1 MQTESQQCTA
11 EDTSNGLP
19 STNQASICSLSDSKP
34 IAPDASSRLE
44 SESSQNQRI
53 ECAADDGSSAAIKLP
68 DVREKGASPVPISS
82 RSTPYSKLVIPPS
95 LLFSGI
101 DGSPYNLDSLRVPYV
116 TEAAATG
123 ENAPVDVQNPPG
135 SPQSSDGT
143 DIGEAAPKTPLTD
156 ALCTLEN
163 TSDSPA
169 ASAQLPQDGTPSEQ
183 AGGGWTQDGV
193 FIPMY
198 SRKEK
203 SLGLLCDKYGF
214 SLYMRTLTVD
224 TLSLQFS
231 SAFLKRTRNLG
242 RRVSRLCS

>member
-1 MQTESQQCTA
+1 M
-11 EDTSNGLP
+11 
-19 STNQASICSLSDSKP
+19 
-34 IAPDASSRLE
+34 
-44 SESSQNQRI
+44 
-53 ECAADDGSSAAIKLP
+53 
-68 DVREKGASPVPISS
+68 
-82 RSTPYSKLVIPPS
+82 
-95 LLFSGI
+95 
-101 DGSPYNLDSLRVPYV
+101 PYV

-156 ALCTLEN
+156 ALCTLQN
-163 TSDSPA
+163 PSDSPA